1 MTLPA
6 YVLQL
11 LTNATEPVLPVS
23 WQAGS
28 TPLPPAAGP
37 KRTGDPAAVSLTG
50 KDDAMNAVA
59 YRPEPSA
66 RADTDEMREAMFLAS
81 KLGIHYCDAV
91 ERVRGE
97 MYAREQGPCEVI
109 TNYAHRRGE

>member
-28 TPLPPAAGP
+28 TPLPAAAGP
-37 KRTGDPAAVSLTG
+37 NVLDAPAADSLTG

-81 KLGIHYCDAV
+81 KLGIHYSEAV
-91 ERVRGE
+91 EHIRAK
-97 MYAREQGPCEVI
+97 YAAEQGPCEVVI
-109 TNYAHRRGE
+109 YSERRG